1 MKENMK
7 NLPESERPY
16 ERCERYG
23 ANVLTDAELL
33 AVIIRSGSNELN
45 SVQVARKIL
54 EKDPNHKDLTGL
66 YYLSRQQ
73 LLEIPGIGS
82 VKATQLQAVAELS
95 RRMSAVSLKTGMI
108 LKHPATLA
116 EYFMKELRYEGQ
128 ECVYAVFLDQKCSL
142 IHSQLITR
150 GTVNASLISS
160 REIFLEAL
168 NRNAVYLV
176 LIHNHPSGNV
186 SPSRED
192 LEVTLQIKEAGTILG
207 IPLLDHIIVGHS
219 LYYSF
224 AESGTL

>member
-1 MKENMK
+1 MRENMK

-23 ANVLTDAELL
+23 AKVLTDAELL
-33 AVIIRSGSNELN
+33 AVIIRSGSAEFN
-45 SVQVARKIL
+45 SVQVARQIL
-54 EKDPNHKDLTGL
+54 EKDPNHKNLTGL
-66 YYLSRQQ
+66 YYLSRKQ

-82 VKATQLQAVAELS
+82 VKATQLQAIAELS
-95 RRMSAVSLKTGMI
+95 RRMSAVSLESGMI
-108 LKHPATLA
+108 LKRPAALA
-116 EYFMKELRYEGQ
+116 EYFMNELRYEGQ

-142 IHSQLITR
+142 IHSQMITR
-150 GTVNASLISS
+150 GTVNASLISP

-168 NRNAVYLV
+168 NWNAVYLV

-192 LEVTLQIKEAGTILG
+192 QTVTAQLKEAGAMIG

-219 LYYSF
+219 AYYSF
-224 AESGTL
+224 AETGTL